1 MRRDNSGISR
11 IVEFVI
17 MFTVFIVIVTA
28 FYSLANIWLRPPIVD
43 YAQEE
48 AIRVSGVLINNPGNM
63 ADGRT
68 NWEEHNAT
76 EINSNLKSL
85 GFAVDNFAVDNK
97 SYGVLSMKKIIA
109 MRNLTYEKAKQA
121 MALDYLN
128 FNITFRYFNGSIML
142 SNETD
147 NETTLTF
154 GANFGNNATVSW
166 KRIVNIIDLNGKYEN
181 ATLTVYLSKK
191 GRFEE
196 RVVINEI
203 MYHPAGADNTDEWV
217 ELYNCANMAVNVSG
231 WRLGNASDMD
241 LLYSY
246 DGNGTII
253 SSCGYAVV
261 TDTTTNVYVNFSK
274 TLAVNESPSALKLRV
289 EDEAIGLNH
298 LNNNGDEIILRNRYW
313 DVVDSIDYTTLIS
326 KGADGNNNTLE
337 KINPF
342 RGNAGLGWTDNWK
355 ESTNTIDGQP
365 CGGTPGRKNSI
376 P

>member
-1 MRRDNSGISR
+1 MRRDNNGISR

-43 YAQEE
+43 YTQEE

-63 ADGRT
+63 VNGRT
-68 NWEEHNAT
+68 DWEEYNAT
-76 EINSNLKSL
+76 KINSNLKSL
-85 GFAVDNFAVDNK
+85 GFAVDNK

-191 GRFEE
+191 GRFDEM
-196 RVVINEI
+196 VVINEI
-203 MYHPAGADNTDEWV
+203 MYNPKDLVQPRNEWV
-217 ELYNCANMAVNVSG
+217 ELYNAANMAVDVDK
-231 WRLGNASDMD
+231 WTIEDLVDWERDTLMD
-241 LLYSY
+241 C
-246 DGNGTII
+246 GNGTILPSHSYAI
-253 SSCGYAVV
+253 IVANYSSVKE
-261 TDTTTNVYVNFSK
+261 NFTE
-274 TLAVNESPSALKLRV
+274 TLAIGESSKAVWLLAV
-289 EDEAIGLNH
+289 GNYAAIGRGLNDA
-298 LNNNGDEIILRNRYW
+298 GDTITLRNRHF